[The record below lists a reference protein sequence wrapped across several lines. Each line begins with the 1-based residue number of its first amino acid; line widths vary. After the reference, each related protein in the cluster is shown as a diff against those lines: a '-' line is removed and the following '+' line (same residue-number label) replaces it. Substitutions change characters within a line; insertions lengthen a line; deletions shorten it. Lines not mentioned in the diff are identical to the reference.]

1 LTPAVPGKTSGAEAR
16 AERFFASALQRI
28 PKFLLAISTTL
39 IIPIAWFYTI
49 PTALGFAVGAL
60 LSWFNFRLLAR
71 GVEALGERIVDQHS
85 RERGHV
91 IVVRFVLRYLLVA
104 LIAYAIFKSSLGA
117 FRGFLFG
124 ACTPVAAMMME
135 AAYEAYMAL
144 RRGY

>member
-1 LTPAVPGKTSGAEAR
+1 MSSSPPEGVPATKAR
-16 AERFFASALQRI
+16 SEQFFASALQRI
-28 PKFLLAISTTL
+28 PQFLLAISGFV

-49 PTALGFAVGAL
+49 PTAVGFAAGAL

-71 GVEALGERIVDQHS
+71 CVEALGERIVDHRS
-85 RERGHV
+85 REGGHTMV
-91 IVVRFVLRYLLVA
+91 ARFVLRYLLVA
-104 LIAYAIFKSSLGA
+104 LIAYAIFKSSLGV

-124 ACTPVAAMMME
+124 VCTPVAAMMME